1 MCLWRCLWMRLAFDL
16 NWCIQQ
22 IAFPNVGGHRPI
34 CWGPNI
40 SHRKEKFAPL
50 IPASLLELKHLISSS
65 LTLGLAFTSLAPFV
79 LRLWDLDWITPLAFL
94 GLQIIN
100 GSSWD
105 FTVSIITWANSS
117 FHIYVH
123 AYIHTQTY
131 TRPTGS
137 VYLENPN
144 TVNNH
149 TYKHKDIHGREESI
163 KKII

>member
-1 MCLWRCLWMRLAFDL
+1 MLVDEISIWFELVHSAESLPQCGWASSNLLRAKHKAQEREICPFDSCLTAG
-16 NWCIQQ
+16 
-22 IAFPNVGGHRPI
+22 V
-34 CWGPNI
+34 
-40 SHRKEKFAPL
+40 
-50 IPASLLELKHLISSS
+50 KHLISSS

-117 FHIYVH
+117 FHIYVY
-123 AYIHTQTY
+123 AYKHTQTY

-144 TVNNH
+144 TVNSH
-149 TYKHKDIHGREESI
+149 TYKHKDIHAREESI